1 VSGCPGH
8 HTPVSDDDRLR
19 GKGSLGAGLDASII
33 IKREKGSMVAALIVK
48 KMRDEDDGQ
57 AFTVNLV
64 RVVLGK
70 TKKDREVSTL
80 VVETVEPG
88 AAEGDKAGKKLPDS
102 AINALSALRYALDQ
116 VGEFPPA
123 SNERT
128 KPRHDLD
135 QHDKA
140 GDYTQWSRNA

>member
-1 VSGCPGH
+1 MDTLVGNATALAVHFQCLVVLVH

-70 TKKDREVSTL
+70 TKKGREVSTL
-80 VVETVEPG
+80 AVETVETG
-88 AAEGDKAGKKLPDS
+88 AAEGDKAGKKLPVS
-102 AINALSALRYALDQ
+102 AVNALSACAMRW
-116 VGEFPPA
+116 
-123 SNERT
+123 T
-128 KPRHDLD
+128 KLGR
-135 QHDKA
+135 
-140 GDYTQWSRNA
+140 